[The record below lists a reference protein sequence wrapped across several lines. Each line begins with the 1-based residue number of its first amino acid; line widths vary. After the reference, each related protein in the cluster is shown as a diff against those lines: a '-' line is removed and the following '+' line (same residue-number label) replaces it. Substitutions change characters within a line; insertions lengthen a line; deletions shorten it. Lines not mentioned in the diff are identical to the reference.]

1 MKKVFPMLFAAALL
15 MSACEKTPDTGKLDD
30 EYLVYTNYDDDT
42 DFAKFTTFYVPD
54 SILIITGSTTKPKYL
69 YGTPDAEI
77 IIANYVSGMEAAGY
91 VRTWDK
97 AAADLGLQVS
107 YVEETYKFRYY
118 NNYPWWYGYPWYW
131 NFGYWGNW
139 GGWYWPYS
147 ITYSYSTGSLL
158 GELVDLT
165 EPESTSKQLKV
176 VWSSYISGLL
186 NADGTLNTSEVK
198 ESIAQAFSQS
208 PYLKSAAER

>member
-1 MKKVFPMLFAAALL
+1 MKKLIPMLFAAVLL
-15 MSACEKTPDTGKLDD
+15 VTACEKTPDTGKLDD
-30 EYLVYTNYDDDT
+30 DYLVYTNYDDDT

-54 SILIITGSTTKPKYL
+54 SVLIIDNSSNKPKYL
-69 YGTPDAEI
+69 YGTPASDI
-77 IIANYVSGMEAAGY
+77 IIANYVKGMENAGY
-91 VRTWDK
+91 VRTLDK
-97 AAADLGLQVS
+97 DEADLGLQVS

-131 NFGYWGNW
+131 NFSYWGDW
-139 GGWYWPYS
+139 GGWYWPYD

-165 EPESTSKQLKV
+165 LPEGTSKQLKV

-186 NADGTLNTSEVK
+186 NGDGSLNTTEVTQA
-198 ESIAQAFSQS
+198 IGQAFSQS
-208 PYLKSAAER
+208 TYLKK

>member
-1 MKKVFPMLFAAALL
+1 MKKVFPMLFAAVLL
-15 MSACEKTPDTGKLDD
+15 LAACEKTPDTGKLDD
-30 EYLVYTNYDDDT
+30 DYLVYTDYDAET

-54 SILIITGSTTKPKYL
+54 SVLIIDNSSNKPKFL
-69 YGTPDAEI
+69 YGTPASEL
-77 IIANYVSGMEAAGY
+77 IIANYVKGMEQAGY
-91 VRTWDK
+91 VRTLDK
-97 AAADLGLQVS
+97 ANADLGMQVS
-107 YVEETYKFRYY
+107 YVEDTYSFRYY

-147 ITYSYSTGSLL
+147 ITYSYSTGSVL

-165 EPESTSKQLKV
+165 LPESTSKQLRV

-186 NADGTLNTSEVK
+186 NNDGTLNTTEVK
-198 ESIAQAFSQS
+198 QAIEQAFSQS
-208 PYLKSAAER
+208 PYLKK

>member
-1 MKKVFPMLFAAALL
+1 M
-15 MSACEKTPDTGKLDD
+15 
-30 EYLVYTNYDDDT
+30 YTNYDDDT

-54 SILIITGSTTKPKYL
+54 SVLIIDNSSNKPKYL
-69 YGTPDAEI
+69 YGTPASDI
-77 IIANYVSGMEAAGY
+77 IIANYVKGMENAGY
-91 VRTWDK
+91 VRTLDK
-97 AAADLGLQVS
+97 DEADLGLQVS

-131 NFGYWGNW
+131 NFSYWGDW
-139 GGWYWPYS
+139 GGWYWPYD

-165 EPESTSKQLKV
+165 LPEGTSKQLKV

-186 NADGTLNTSEVK
+186 NGDGSLNTTEV
-198 ESIAQAFSQS
+198 IQAIGQAFSQS
-208 PYLKSAAER
+208 TYLKK

>member
-1 MKKVFPMLFAAALL
+1 MKKVIPMLFVAALL
-15 MSACEKTPDTGKLDD
+15 VTACEKTPDTGKLDD
-30 EYLVYTNYDDDT
+30 DYLVYTNYDDDT

-54 SILIITGSTTKPKYL
+54 SVLIIDNSSNKPKYL
-69 YGTPDAEI
+69 YGTPASDI
-77 IIANYVSGMEAAGY
+77 IIANYVKGMENAGY
-91 VRTWDK
+91 VRTLDK
-97 AAADLGLQVS
+97 DEADLGLQVS

-131 NFGYWGNW
+131 NFSYWGDW
-139 GGWYWPYS
+139 GGWYWPYD

-165 EPESTSKQLKV
+165 LPEGTSKQLKV

-186 NADGTLNTSEVK
+186 NGDGSLNTTEV
-198 ESIAQAFSQS
+198 IQAIGQAFSQS
-208 PYLKSAAER
+208 TYLKK

>member
-1 MKKVFPMLFAAALL
+1 MKQVFPMLFAVALL
-15 MSACEKTPDTGKLDD
+15 VAACEKTPDTGKLDD
-30 EYLVYTNYDDDT
+30 DYLVYTDYDAET

-54 SILIITGSTTKPKYL
+54 SVLIIDNSSNKPKFL
-69 YGTPDAEI
+69 YGTPASEL
-77 IIANYVSGMEAAGY
+77 IIANYVKGMEQAGY
-91 VRTWDK
+91 VRTLDK
-97 AAADLGLQVS
+97 ANADLGMQVS
-107 YVEETYKFRYY
+107 YVEDTYSFRYY

-147 ITYSYSTGSLL
+147 ITYSYSTGSVL

-165 EPESTSKQLKV
+165 LPESTSKQLRV

-186 NADGTLNTSEVK
+186 NNDGTLNTTEVK
-198 ESIAQAFSQS
+198 QAIEQAFSQS
-208 PYLKSAAER
+208 PYLKK

>member
-1 MKKVFPMLFAAALL
+1 MKQVFPMLFAAALL
-15 MSACEKTPDTGKLDD
+15 VAACEKTPDTGKLDD
-30 EYLVYTNYDDDT
+30 DYLVYTDYDAET

-54 SILIITGSTTKPKYL
+54 SVLIIDNSSNKPKFL
-69 YGTPDAEI
+69 YGTPASEL
-77 IIANYVSGMEAAGY
+77 IIANYVKGMEQAGY
-91 VRTWDK
+91 VRTLDK
-97 AAADLGLQVS
+97 ANADLGMQVS
-107 YVEETYKFRYY
+107 YVEDTYSFRYY

-147 ITYSYSTGSLL
+147 ITYSYSTGSVL

-165 EPESTSKQLKV
+165 LPESTSKQLRV

-186 NADGTLNTSEVK
+186 NNDGTLNTTEVK
-198 ESIAQAFSQS
+198 QAIEQAFSQS
-208 PYLKSAAER
+208 PYLKK

>member
-1 MKKVFPMLFAAALL
+1 MKQVFPMLFAVALL
-15 MSACEKTPDTGKLDD
+15 VAACEKTPDTGKLDD
-30 EYLVYTNYDDDT
+30 DYLVYTDYDAET

-54 SILIITGSTTKPKYL
+54 SVLIIDNSSNKPKFL
-69 YGTPDAEI
+69 YGTPASEL
-77 IIANYVSGMEAAGY
+77 IIANYVKGMEQAGY
-91 VRTWDK
+91 VRTLDK
-97 AAADLGLQVS
+97 ANADLGMQVS
-107 YVEETYKFRYY
+107 YVEDTYRFRYY

-147 ITYSYSTGSLL
+147 ITYSYSTGSVL

-165 EPESTSKQLKV
+165 LPESTSKQLRV

-186 NADGTLNTSEVK
+186 NNDGTLNTTEVK
-198 ESIAQAFSQS
+198 QAIEQAFSQS
-208 PYLKSAAER
+208 PYLKK